1 VGFVIRLQSNANS
14 RYPAILI
21 YEDYAKKY
29 QAMITGKRPDVFLSL
44 DLVIIEKSH
53 IKLSV

>member
-29 QAMITGKRPDVFLSL
+29 QAMITGKRPDVFLFF
-44 DLVIIEKSH
+44 VQKNRIF
-53 IKLSV
+53 V